1 MKDGNDPI
9 WNTYR
14 SKQPDAHDTP
24 PAPPAPP
31 DTRGVDYAAYCEGV
45 AAQLAGNPKILTGA
59 NSTQR
64 QVTAHAL
71 GRHDSA
77 HHADILTL
85 AKLAGVLDKLFA
97 PADSS
102 AT

>member
-1 MKDGNDPI
+1 MARKGGELMYPNP
-9 WNTYR
+9 
-14 SKQPDAHDTP
+14 SHDME
-24 PAPPAPP
+24 
-31 DTRGVDYAAYCEGV
+31 YAAYCEGV
-45 AAQLAGNPKILTGA
+45 AAQLAGNSNIPTASNALY
-59 NSTQR
+59 R
-64 QVTAHAL
+64 QIAAHAL

-77 HHADILTL
+77 HHADIMTL

>member
-1 MKDGNDPI
+1 MDPK
-9 WNTYR
+9 TVASFRHEYG
-14 SKQPDAHDTP
+14 SGTSSGT
-24 PAPPAPP
+24 APPSPP

-45 AAQLAGNPKILTGA
+45 AAQLAGNPAIPTA
-59 NSTQR
+59 STTTHR
-64 QVTAHAL
+64 RVLAHAL

-85 AKLAGVLDKLFA
+85 AKLAEVLDNMLA
-97 PADSS
+97 PPAAPS